1 MDNINKG
8 EKKRERKKLR
18 VKLAMSR
25 GQNTTAAALGGLRYT
40 DGNNYG
46 CIIKE
51 QAEKT
56 RDLVCLWGRG
66 LLQKMCVF
74 VRNIT
79 RVLQYSMLT
88 YPLHSVTLTGV
99 QILE

>member
-1 MDNINKG
+1 
-8 EKKRERKKLR
+8 
-18 VKLAMSR
+18 MSR

-56 RDLVCLWGRG
+56 LDLVCLLGGERVTA
-66 LLQKMCVF
+66 KN
-74 VRNIT
+74 VRICK
-79 RVLQYSMLT
+79 
-88 YPLHSVTLTGV
+88 
-99 QILE
+99 E